1 MKKVGSQVIKR
12 NKGITLIALVI
23 TIIVLLILAGVT
35 IATLTGEN
43 GILSKA
49 SEASE
54 ETRKANAEE
63 QVNLAVVASIGE
75 EGKIILK
82 DLNNELRN
90 IEGILYNDK
99 PMSNMNRIKKLPATV
114 NVDGYDIIID
124 IELEET
130 VPIPS
135 GFYHVGDTTVEEGYV
150 ISNVEGDDLNNTKA
164 GNQYVWI
171 PVDGILGE
179 DGTIEDVKGTNGE
192 KEILLGRYN
201 FGASGI
207 PSVYSGEDYKEETQE
222 EHTASGYLNTV
233 AKDIEGFIDSVR
245 ENGGYYI
252 ARFEASKASN
262 NKAESKYDKPVWVNI
277 TQPSAASACQ
287 NLYSG
292 VNSDLI
298 NSYAWD
304 TAILFIQK
312 YSGDEDYSL
321 EVSKGT
327 PVLQNTGKT
336 SDVRCNIYDLGLNCY
351 EFSTETAPSAY
362 PCTIRGGHIWGFYT
376 SARNKAYTT
385 TIDYLLSFRPILYL

>member
-1 MKKVGSQVIKR
+1 MKKLKNEGTKR
-12 NKGITLIALVI
+12 NNGITLIALVI

-207 PSVYSGEDYKEETQE
+207 PSVYSGDYKEETPE
-222 EHTASGYLNTV
+222 EHTVSGCLNTV

-252 ARFEASKASN
+252 ARFEASKGSN
-262 NKAESKYDKPVWVNI
+262 NKPESKYDKPVWVNI

-292 VNSDLI
+292 VNSDLM

-312 YSGDEDYSL
+312 YSGDEAFSVKSYTSGR
-321 EVSKGT
+321 VN
-327 PVLQNTGKT
+327 NTGKN
-336 SDVRCNIYDLGLNCY
+336 DLRCNIYDMGGNCY
-351 EFSTETAPSAY
+351 EFTTETATSSY
-362 PCTIRGGHIWGFYT
+362 PCMVRGGHISAFYT
-376 SARNKAYTT
+376 SNRNIAATT
-385 TIDYLLSFRPILYL
+385 TTDYLLSFRPILYL